1 MKKIVILLSLSSI
14 FLILAA
20 CVGSSQSGQDKRWS
34 KPQKVM
40 EGCDGAM
47 SNSKQC
53 QKNPNTQQ
61 MMIQIDRN

>member
-1 MKKIVILLSLSSI
+1 MKKIVILLGLSSI
-14 FLILAA
+14 FLLLTA
-20 CVGSSQSGQDKRWS
+20 CGGSSQSEQNQRWS

-53 QKNPNTQQ
+53 QRNPNTQQ